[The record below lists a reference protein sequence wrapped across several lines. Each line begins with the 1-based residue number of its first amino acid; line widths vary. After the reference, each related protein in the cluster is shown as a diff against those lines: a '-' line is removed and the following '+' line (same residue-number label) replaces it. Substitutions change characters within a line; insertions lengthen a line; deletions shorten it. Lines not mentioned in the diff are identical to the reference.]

1 MRCKVHPKLNRG
13 MHMPRSWYVRQR
25 MMPGMLIIK
34 DVRDQ
39 VRKRYV
45 RVARVIGDDGA
56 DVLLPL
62 YGAEV
67 IAVNADWMV
76 ITGIERHE
84 DAARVVTEY
93 AQSWWVVVSNAGPS
107 D

>member
-1 MRCKVHPKLNRG
+1 
-13 MHMPRSWYVRQR
+13 
-25 MMPGMLIIK
+25 MLIIK

-39 VRKRYV
+39 VRKRHV
-45 RVARVIGDDGA
+45 RVARVVGDDGA

-93 AQSWWVVVSNAGPS
+93 AQSWWVLVSNAGPS